1 MLSVTPSGHTC
12 GARIDGVDFT
22 QPLSD
27 GLVAEIRAAW
37 LEHLVVAF
45 PAQSLTIGQFET
57 VALRFGAFGRD
68 PYFKGL
74 DDHPH
79 VAEVKRLADERTPLF
94 AETWH
99 SDWSFLDTPPSATML
114 YARVIPPIGG
124 DTLYANQRAAY
135 DALDDGTKARIED
148 LNGIHSA
155 ALGYSKQGMY
165 GEKDVGRSMSI
176 VYSDDAL
183 AQQTH
188 PLVRVHPET
197 GRKALFLSP
206 GYTIGIEGLDQ
217 NESRSLLMQL
227 FTHQARPEFVY
238 RHAWTTGM
246 LTMWD
251 NRALN
256 HSATGGYDGY
266 DRLLQRITLV

>member
-1 MLSVTPSGHTC
+1 MTL
-12 GARIDGVDFT
+12 D
-22 QPLSD
+22 
-27 GLVAEIRAAW
+27 
-37 LEHLVVAF
+37 
-45 PAQSLTIGQFET
+45 QFET
-57 VALRFGAFGRD
+57 AALRFGAFGED
-68 PYFKGL
+68 PFFKGL
-74 DDHPH
+74 DGHPH
-79 VAEVKRLADERTPLF
+79 IAEVKREANEQTPLF

-99 SDWSFLDTPPSATML
+99 SDWSFLATPPSATML
-114 YARVIPPIGG
+114 YGRVIPPVGG
-124 DTLYANQRAAY
+124 DTLYTNQRAAY
-135 DALDDGTKARIED
+135 DALNDATKQRIEP

-188 PLVRVHPET
+188 PLVKAHPET

-206 GYTIGIEGLDQ
+206 GYTIGVEGLDPD
-217 NESRSLLMQL
+217 ESRALLLEL
-227 FTHQARPEFVY
+227 FTHQAQPQFVY
-238 RHAWTTGM
+238 RHSWTEGM

-256 HSATGGYDGY
+256 HAATGGYDGHA
-266 DRLLQRITLV
+266 RLLQRITLV